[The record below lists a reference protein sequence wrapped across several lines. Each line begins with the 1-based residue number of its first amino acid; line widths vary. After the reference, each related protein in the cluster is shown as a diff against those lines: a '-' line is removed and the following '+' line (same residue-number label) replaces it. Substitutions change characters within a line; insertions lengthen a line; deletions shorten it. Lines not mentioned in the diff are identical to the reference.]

1 MPGAEERDLGGEG
14 AVHVSVAG
22 LGGGCVVHVGVGQG
36 QGAGGDLGRRKY
48 SRNLGGSDRT
58 SIRSPSQG
66 PGMGRAPRAAR
77 RDDCVL

>member
-14 AVHVSVAG
+14 AVHVSGAG
-22 LGGGCVVHVGVGQG
+22 LGGGCMARVGVGQG

-48 SRNLGGSDRT
+48 GRNLGGSDRT
-58 SIRSPSQG
+58 SMRSTSQG
-66 PGMGRAPRAAR
+66 PGFGKAPRAAR

>member
-22 LGGGCVVHVGVGQG
+22 PGGGCMVHVGVGQD

-48 SRNLGGSDRT
+48 GGNLGGSDRT
-58 SIRSPSQG
+58 NIRSISQG
-66 PGMGRAPRAAR
+66 PGIGRALRAAR
-77 RDDCVL
+77 RHDGVL